1 VTVAGRWPTSATSRI
16 NRIGVD
22 APLMYLFLIIQIIV
36 VDFYQQMIS
45 ELSNEFKIYMF
56 LVGQLMSFK
65 TLFKWSLL

>member
-1 VTVAGRWPTSATSRI
+1 MASRI

-22 APLMYLFLIIQIIV
+22 VPLMYLFLIIQIIV

-56 LVGQLMSFK
+56 LVGHLMSFK